1 MMKTMRK
8 GVSSLALGLVLV
20 GLSWAMQ
27 SSAETLTK
35 LKPLSD
41 PALEALLKQQLEPEE
56 RVQLQSLIK
65 ADLEPGLPGEETA
78 VIWTLLGPSYWSN
91 HLSLLSQQGGHWRLL
106 ATLSLEGAEAK
117 LDKVTSD
124 GLLSVTAKIPGPNDP
139 ICCPSQQKTLHYRYG
154 RGQLVEVELVPTG
167 AKP

>member
-91 HLSLLSQQGGHWRLL
+91 HLSLLSQHLCQCILINSWLYTCCEDNAGRLSEQEGMTIIMAL
-106 ATLSLEGAEAK
+106 QKLSNFQA
-117 LDKVTSD
+117 
-124 GLLSVTAKIPGPNDP
+124 
-139 ICCPSQQKTLHYRYG
+139 Q
-154 RGQLVEVELVPTG
+154 
-167 AKP
+167 

>member
-1 MMKTMRK
+1 MRK

-56 RVQLQSLIK
+56 RVQLPIVLSYRRWQ
-65 ADLEPGLPGEETA
+65 A
-78 VIWTLLGPSYWSN
+78 VNP
-91 HLSLLSQQGGHWRLL
+91 L
-106 ATLSLEGAEAK
+106 AIAK
-117 LDKVTSD
+117 SSIH
-124 GLLSVTAKIPGPNDP
+124 SVTPASIKWV
-139 ICCPSQQKTLHYRYG
+139 KR
-154 RGQLVEVELVPTG
+154 R
-167 AKP
+167 